1 MKEIKDIK
9 WGTPASLACLGV
21 FLAGLGI
28 FFDAIWSNFI
38 K

>member
-1 MKEIKDIK
+1 MKDIK
-9 WGTPASLACLGV
+9 WGTPVSLACLGV

-28 FFDAIWSNFI
+28 FFDAIWTNFI